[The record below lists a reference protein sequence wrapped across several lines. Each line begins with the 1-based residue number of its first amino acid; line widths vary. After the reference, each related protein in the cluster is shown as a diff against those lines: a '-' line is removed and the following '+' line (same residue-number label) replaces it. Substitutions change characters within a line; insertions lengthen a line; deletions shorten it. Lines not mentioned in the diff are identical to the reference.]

1 MGYVLRA
8 RLAAECGVL
17 ELIDR
22 RRAETGDNRV
32 GSAVERRILDRELRE
47 LEYPSSEALENG
59 ARQALA
65 RARDPRLRFGESPVW
80 LQRCRF

>member
-1 MGYVLRA
+1 MGNVLRA

-22 RRAETGDNRV
+22 RRAETGDDCV

-47 LEYPSSEALENG
+47 LEDLSGAEAPGNG

-65 RARDPRLRFGESPVW
+65 RTKERPAWLRRRRL
-80 LQRCRF
+80 